1 MKFMISRKS
10 LEHML
15 NMISE
20 TINNISSDYTLKEI
34 IIVAGKNDLYV
45 MGKYLDITI
54 TIQKSCNVQEIG
66 TILVDKKYFT
76 EVINYLDKYIAV
88 ESIDNN
94 LIKISDDNT
103 EINMLTRDITT
114 YPSTNIEDEFNKKV
128 MNLY

>member
-34 IIVAGKNDLYV
+34 IIVAGKDDLYV

-66 TILVDKKYFT
+66 TILIDKKYLT
-76 EVINYLDKYIAV
+76 TVINCLDKYITV

-114 YPSTNIEDEFNKKV
+114 YPSTNIEDEFNRKV

>member
-1 MKFMISRKS
+1 MISRKS

-34 IIVAGKNDLYV
+34 IIVAGKDDLYV

-66 TILVDKKYFT
+66 TILIDKKYLT
-76 EVINYLDKYIAV
+76 TVINCLDKYITV

-114 YPSTNIEDEFNKKV
+114 YPSTNIEDECNRKV